1 MKSKIF
7 TFRDRFDILMDIRLS
22 GVAMRLIWEMSGN
35 RFMLDFIGRD
45 LGDYRIL
52 KEIGPGGMG
61 RVFLAENIHHKK
73 EYALK
78 ILPSNLS
85 RDKNFRKRFFDEAR
99 VMSELEHPNIV
110 RVHHMG
116 EDQGIYYLVMDYI
129 KSVYG
134 HPKST
139 HEELAQSPKHRIAP
153 YKVHHWILQ
162 VSQGLAYAHAQGVIH
177 RDIKPA
183 NILIDSDGGV
193 KITDFGLV
201 KVVGTEFL
209 LSQIHDSTQHSAQIP
224 QATDTLVD
232 SDYQGVS
239 TPLDVS
245 YTVTDT
251 KVPSDSSKPCGTH
264 YYMSPELLEGKE
276 ATKQSDIY
284 SLGVTIYRML
294 TGRRPIGMPKPPSK
308 LVSGL
313 SKRWDIITR
322 RCMADELN
330 ERYQSIEELLLDL
343 RKITKPRRVWI
354 AASAVLLVVVA
365 LAGAAILMDMDS
377 GQIRTALDRTVT
389 PIREIFSNPDRLPG
403 VQQQPPSKQVDPNI
417 SRSPAPGQR
426 QPHLSVE
433 EQQKLVEDLKQILNG
448 HSEFSDLLQKA
459 NEQLEKA
466 NNLLT
471 EGEYTDATTTYG
483 DIIISIVDT
492 AGTEANQYFATLAS
506 FPGTKEY
513 TSEIGTIAAEKEQAD
528 VFRSKAEYTLAVGM
542 YLKVIGDAKPVLAA
556 LRRLQEI
563 LAIKE
568 KAERAQSEAKQME
581 INTCICPRESTECTC
596 FQKTYNEARV
606 LLKEGQSSFEQ
617 RKFELA
623 FEYWKEGEAQ
633 FEETN
638 TLAQRE
644 VKRSRSEWLVALQ
657 RSVPDR
663 LRPEAEQKANE
674 AREAEEQGKLRT
686 AIMCYRRAKRLR
698 ELQEEFSIPVGD
710 GIELLLVY
718 IPSGKFQ
725 MGSSL
730 DDGDRREE
738 EYLQHTA
745 VIDSGFY
752 ISKYEITQAQYAT
765 IMANNPSAIIEPK
778 LPVDS
783 VSWHEAK
790 HFCAKLTSKLSSLGD
805 VNFRLPTE
813 KEWEYSCRAGTQ
825 SAYCAG
831 EGERALRKVA
841 WYRQIGSESANRTK
855 PVGQFDANRW
865 DVHDMHG
872 NVWEWCE
879 DSYVTPPISEEVD
892 PNSLGSSPYHALR
905 GGSWNVDLSYCRS
918 ASRSGEPPQIRR
930 NDIGFRIVVDI

>member
-1 MKSKIF
+1 
-7 TFRDRFDILMDIRLS
+7 
-22 GVAMRLIWEMSGN
+22 
-35 RFMLDFIGRD
+35 MLDFVGRE

-85 RDKNFRKRFFDEAR
+85 RDNNFRKRFFDEAR

-129 KSVYG
+129 KSVDDY
-134 HPKST
+134 PKSI
-139 HEELAQSPKHRIAP
+139 HEELAQSPRHRIAP

-183 NILIDSDGGV
+183 NILIDSDGSV

-209 LSQIHDSTQHSAQIP
+209 LSQIHDSTQRSDQIL

-239 TPLDVS
+239 TPLNVS

-251 KVPSDSSKPCGTH
+251 KLPSDSSKPCGTH

-322 RCMADELN
+322 RCMADALE
-330 ERYQSIEELLLDL
+330 ERYQSIEELLVDL
-343 RKITKPRRVWI
+343 HKITKPRRVWMV
-354 AASAVLLVVVA
+354 ASVGLLMVVA
-365 LAGAAILMDMDS
+365 LAGILMDMDS
-377 GQIRTALDRTVT
+377 EQVRTALDRTVT
-389 PIREIFSNPDRLPG
+389 PIKEILSKPDKPTS
-403 VQQQPPSKQVDPNI
+403 VQRQTPSMRVDPNI
-417 SRSPAPGQR
+417 SRSPASGQK
-426 QPHLSVE
+426 QSLSSVE
-433 EQQKLVEDLKQILNG
+433 EQQRLVEDLKRILNG
-448 HSEFSDLLQKA
+448 HSEFSHLLRKA
-459 NEQLEKA
+459 NEQLQRA
-466 NNLLT
+466 DSLLT
-471 EGEYTDATTTYG
+471 EGEYTDAITTYG

-492 AGTEANQYFATLAS
+492 AGMEANQYLATLDS

-513 TSEIGTIAAEKEQAD
+513 TLEIETIVAEKKQAD
-528 VFRSKAEYTLAVGM
+528 MFRSKAEYTLAVDM
-542 YLKVIGDAKPVLAA
+542 YLEVIGDAKLVLAA

-568 KAERAQSEAKQME
+568 KAERAQAEAEQME
-581 INTCICPRESTECTC
+581 INTCICPRKSTGCTC

-617 RKFELA
+617 RNFELA
-623 FEYWKEGEAQ
+623 FEYWKEGKAL
-633 FEETN
+633 FEETIAS
-638 TLAQRE
+638 AQRE
-644 VKRSRSEWLVALQ
+644 VKGSHSKWLVALQ
-657 RSVPDR
+657 SSIPDR
-663 LRPEAEQKANE
+663 LRPDVEQIANE

-686 AIMCYRRAKRLR
+686 AIMCYRRAKKLW
-698 ELQEEFSIPVGD
+698 ELQEEFSISVGD

-718 IPSGKFQ
+718 IPSGEFQ

-730 DDGDRREE
+730 DDSARREE
-738 EYLQHTA
+738 EYMQHTA
-745 VIDSGFY
+745 VIDRGFY
-752 ISKYEITQAQYAT
+752 ISKYEITQAQYAA
-765 IMANNPSAIIEPK
+765 IMTHNPSAIIDPM

-783 VSWHEAK
+783 VSWYEAK
-790 HFCAKLTSKLSSLGD
+790 NFCAKLTSKLSSLGYAR
-805 VNFRLPTE
+805 FRLPTE
-813 KEWEYSCRAGTQ
+813 KEWEYACRAGTQ

-831 EGERALRKVA
+831 EGERALLKVA
-841 WYRQIGSESANRTK
+841 WYSQVGSVSANRTK
-855 PVGQFDANRW
+855 PVGQFEANRW
-865 DVHDMHG
+865 GIHDMHG

-879 DSYVTPPISEEVD
+879 ESYVIHPISEEVD
-892 PNSLGSSPYHALR
+892 PNSLGSSPCRALR
-905 GGSWNVDLSYCRS
+905 GGSFNMEPSYCRS
-918 ASRSGEPPQIRR
+918 ASRRGEPPQIRR
-930 NDIGFRIVVDI
+930 NDIGFRIVMDI

>member
-1 MKSKIF
+1 
-7 TFRDRFDILMDIRLS
+7 
-22 GVAMRLIWEMSGN
+22 
-35 RFMLDFIGRD
+35 MLDFIGRE

-85 RDKNFRKRFFDEAR
+85 RDNNFRKRFFDEAR

-129 KSVYG
+129 KSIYG
-134 HPKST
+134 HPKSI
-139 HEELAQSPKHRIAP
+139 HEELAQSPEHQIAP
-153 YKVHHWILQ
+153 YKVHDWILQ

-183 NILIDSDGGV
+183 NILIDSDGGI

-209 LSQIHDSTQHSAQIP
+209 LSQIHDSIQSSAQMP

-239 TPLDVS
+239 SPLDIS

-251 KVPSDSSKPCGTH
+251 KPPSDLRKPCGTH
-264 YYMSPELLEGKE
+264 YYMSPELIEGKE

-294 TGRRPIGMPKPPSK
+294 TGKHPIGMPKPPSK

-322 RCMADELN
+322 RCMADSLK
-330 ERYQSIEELLLDL
+330 ERYQSIEELLVDL
-343 RKITKPRRVWI
+343 RKITKHRRGLVV
-354 AASAVLLVVVA
+354 ASVALLVVVA

-377 GQIRTALDRTVT
+377 GQVQTALDRTVT
-389 PIREIFSNPDRLPG
+389 PFKEIFSKPDR
-403 VQQQPPSKQVDPNI
+403 PPSIQRQSPVMRVDPN
-417 SRSPAPGQR
+417 SLSPALGQK
-426 QPHLSVE
+426 QPHPSVE
-433 EQQKLVEDLKQILNG
+433 EQQRLVEDLKRILNG
-448 HSEFSDLLQKA
+448 HTEFVHLLQKA
-459 NEQLEKA
+459 SEQLQKA
-466 NNLLT
+466 DSLLR
-471 EGEYTDATTTYG
+471 EGKYTDAIATYG
-483 DIIISIVDT
+483 DIIIDIIDT
-492 AGTEANQYFATLAS
+492 TGTEASQNLATLS
-506 FPGTKEY
+506 SLPGTEEY
-513 TSEIGTIAAEKEQAD
+513 TSEIETIAAEKEQAD
-528 VFRSKAEYTLAVGM
+528 MFRSKAEYVQAVNI
-542 YLKVIGDAKPVLAA
+542 YLDVIGDAKPVLAA

-568 KAERAQSEAKQME
+568 KAEIAQTEAEQME
-581 INTCICPRESTECTC
+581 TNMCICPRESTGCTC
-596 FQKTYNEARV
+596 FQKTYNEARG
-606 LLKEGQSSFEQ
+606 LLEEGQSSFEQ
-617 RKFELA
+617 QKYELA
-623 FEYWKEGEAQ
+623 FEYWKEGKAH
-633 FEETN
+633 FEETIA
-638 TLAQRE
+638 LAQRE
-644 VKRSRSEWLVALQ
+644 VKKSCSEWLVALQ

-663 LRPEAEQKANE
+663 LTPEAEQIANE

-686 AIMCYRRAKRLR
+686 AIMYYRRAKKLR
-698 ELQEEFSIPVGD
+698 ELQEELSIPVGD
-710 GIELLLVY
+710 GIEILLVY
-718 IPSGKFQ
+718 IPSGEFQ

-730 DDGDRREE
+730 DDSNRREE
-738 EYLQHTA
+738 EYVRHNA
-745 VIDSGFY
+745 IIDRGFY
-752 ISKYEITQAQYAT
+752 ISKYEITQAQYTT
-765 IMANNPSAIIEPK
+765 IMAHNPSAIVDPM

-783 VSWHEAK
+783 VSWHETK
-790 HFCAKLTSKLSSLGD
+790 QFCAKLTSKLSSLGY
-805 VNFRLPTE
+805 VRFRLPTE

-831 EGERALRKVA
+831 EGERALIKVA
-841 WYRQIGSESANRTK
+841 WYCQVGSESANRTK
-855 PVGQFDANRW
+855 PVGQFEPNRW
-865 DVHDMHG
+865 GIYDMHG

-879 DSYVTPPISEEVD
+879 DLYVKHLISEEVD
-892 PNSLGSSPYHALR
+892 PNSLGSSPCRALR
-905 GGSWNVDLSYCRS
+905 GGSWNMDPSYCRS
-918 ASRSGEPPQIRR
+918 ASRLGEQPQIKR
-930 NDIGFRIVVDI
+930 NDIGFRIVMDI

>member
-1 MKSKIF
+1 
-7 TFRDRFDILMDIRLS
+7 
-22 GVAMRLIWEMSGN
+22 
-35 RFMLDFIGRD
+35 MLDFIGRE

-52 KEIGPGGMG
+52 QEIGPGGMG

-78 ILPSNLS
+78 ILPGNLS
-85 RDKNFRKRFFDEAR
+85 RDSNFRKRFFDEAR

-134 HPKST
+134 HPKSI

-183 NILIDSDGGV
+183 NILIDSDGGI

-209 LSQIHDSTQHSAQIP
+209 LSQIHDSTQHSARIS

-245 YTVTDT
+245 YTVTET
-251 KVPSDSSKPCGTH
+251 KSPSGSSRPCGTH

-308 LVSGL
+308 LVPGL

-322 RCMADELN
+322 RCMADALK
-330 ERYQSIEELLLDL
+330 ERYQSIEELLVDL
-343 RKITKPRRVWI
+343 RKITKPRRVWMV
-354 AASAVLLVVVA
+354 ASVVLLVVVA

-377 GQIRTALDRTVT
+377 GQVRTALDRTVT
-389 PIREIFSNPDRLPG
+389 PVKEIFSKPESPTTVER
-403 VQQQPPSKQVDPNI
+403 QPPGMRVDPNI
-417 SRSPAPGQR
+417 SKSPAPAQE
-426 QPHLSVE
+426 QPHPSVE
-433 EQQKLVEDLKQILNG
+433 EQQRLVGDLKRILNG
-448 HSEFSDLLQKA
+448 HSEFGHVLQKTDEQLQKA
-459 NEQLEKA
+459 DS
-466 NNLLT
+466 LLT
-471 EGEYTDATTTYG
+471 EGEHADASTAYG
-483 DIIISIVDT
+483 DIIISIVDS
-492 AGTEANQYFATLAS
+492 AVMEANQYLATLVS

-513 TSEIGTIAAEKEQAD
+513 TSEIETIDAKKEQAD
-528 VFRSKAEYTLAVGM
+528 KFRSKTEYVKAVDM

-563 LAIKE
+563 LAIQE
-568 KAERAQSEAKQME
+568 KAERAQAEAEQME
-581 INTCICPRESTECTC
+581 TNTCICPRESTECTC
-596 FQKTYNEARV
+596 FQKTYNEAQV
-606 LLKEGQSSFEQ
+606 LLEEGQNSFKQ
-617 RKFELA
+617 RKYELA
-623 FEYWKEGEAQ
+623 FEYWKEGKAQ
-633 FEETN
+633 FEETVA
-638 TLAQRE
+638 LAQGE
-644 VKRSRSEWLVALQ
+644 VKASRSKWLVALQ
-657 RSVPDR
+657 GSVPDR
-663 LRPEAEQKANE
+663 LTPEAEQKANE
-674 AREAEEQGKLRT
+674 ARKAEEQGKLRT
-686 AIMCYRRAKRLR
+686 AIMCYRRAWKLR
-698 ELQEEFSIPVGD
+698 GLQEELSVSVGD

-718 IPSGKFQ
+718 VPSGEFQ

-730 DDGDRREE
+730 DDDDRREE
-738 EYLQHTA
+738 EYTQHTA
-745 VIDSGFY
+745 VIDKGFY
-752 ISKYEITQAQYAT
+752 ISKYEITQAQYAA
-765 IMANNPSAIIEPK
+765 IMGHNPSAIIEPR

-783 VSWHEAK
+783 VIWQEAK
-790 HFCAKLTSKLSSLGD
+790 SFCAKLTSKLSSLGD
-805 VNFRLPTE
+805 VRFRLPTE

-831 EGERALRKVA
+831 EGIRALRKVA
-841 WYRQIGSESANRTK
+841 WYHQVGSESVNRAK

-865 DVHDMHG
+865 GIHDMHG

-879 DSYVTPPISEEVD
+879 DSYITHTISEEVD
-892 PNSLGSSPYHALR
+892 PNSSDSVPCRALR
-905 GGSWNVDLSYCRS
+905 GGSWNADPSYCRS
-918 ASRSGEPPQIRR
+918 ASRRGEPPQIRM
-930 NDIGFRIVVDI
+930 NDIGFRIVMDI

>member
-1 MKSKIF
+1 
-7 TFRDRFDILMDIRLS
+7 
-22 GVAMRLIWEMSGN
+22 
-35 RFMLDFIGRD
+35 MLDFIGRE

-78 ILPSNLS
+78 ILPNNLS
-85 RDKNFRKRFFDEAR
+85 RDSNFRKRFFDEAR

-134 HPKST
+134 HAKSI

-162 VSQGLAYAHAQGVIH
+162 VSQGLAYAHAQGIIH

-183 NILIDSDGGV
+183 NILIDSDGGI

-209 LSQIHDSTQHSAQIP
+209 LSQIHDSTQHSAQMP

-251 KVPSDSSKPCGTH
+251 KLPSGSSRPCGTH

-322 RCMADELN
+322 RCMADALK
-330 ERYQSIEELLLDL
+330 ERYQSIEELLVDL
-343 RKITKPRRVWI
+343 RKITKPRRVWMV
-354 AASAVLLVVVA
+354 ASVGLLVVVA
-365 LAGAAILMDMDS
+365 LAGTAILTDMDS
-377 GQIRTALDRTVT
+377 EQVRTALDRTVT
-389 PIREIFSNPDRLPG
+389 PIKEIFSKPDSPSS
-403 VQQQPPSKQVDPNI
+403 VQRQPPGMRVDPNI
-417 SRSPAPGQR
+417 SRSPVPGQK
-426 QPHLSVE
+426 QPHPSLE
-433 EQQKLVEDLKQILNG
+433 EQQKLVEDLKRILNG
-448 HSEFSDLLQKA
+448 HSEFGHLLQKDS
-459 NEQLEKA
+459 EQLQKA
-466 NNLLT
+466 ESLLT
-471 EGEYTDATTTYG
+471 EGKYTDAITAYG
-483 DIIISIVDT
+483 NIIISIVDS
-492 AGTEANQYFATLAS
+492 AGMEASQYLATLAS

-513 TSEIGTIAAEKEQAD
+513 TSEIETIEVKKEQAD
-528 VFRSKAEYTLAVGM
+528 MFRSKAEYTRAVDM

-563 LAIKE
+563 LAVKE
-568 KAERAQSEAKQME
+568 EAERVQTVAEQME

-596 FQKTYNEARV
+596 FQKTYKEARF
-606 LLKEGQSSFEQ
+606 LLKEGQSSFKQ
-617 RKFELA
+617 REFELA
-623 FEYWKEGEAQ
+623 SEYWKEGKAL
-633 FEETN
+633 FEETIA
-638 TLAQRE
+638 LAQRE
-644 VKRSRSEWLVALQ
+644 VKGSRSEWLVALQ
-657 RSVPDR
+657 GSVPDR
-663 LRPEAEQKANE
+663 LKPEAEQKANE

-686 AIMCYRRAKRLR
+686 AIMCYRRARKLR
-698 ELQEEFSIPVGD
+698 ELQEEFSIPVSD

-718 IPSGKFQ
+718 VPSGEFQ

-730 DDGDRREE
+730 DDSDRREE
-738 EYLQHTA
+738 EYIQHTA
-745 VIDSGFY
+745 VINRGFY

-765 IMANNPSAIIEPK
+765 IMAHNPSAIIEPK

-783 VSWHEAK
+783 VAWQEAK
-790 HFCAKLTSKLSSLGD
+790 SFCAKLTGKLSSLGD
-805 VNFRLPTE
+805 VRFRLPTE

-825 SAYCAG
+825 SDYCAG

-841 WYRQIGSESANRTK
+841 WYRQVGSESANRTK

-865 DVHDMHG
+865 GIHDMHG

-879 DSYVTPPISEEVD
+879 DSYVTYPISEEVD
-892 PNSLGSSPYHALR
+892 PNSPGSVPCRALR
-905 GGSWNVDLSYCRS
+905 GGSWNVDPSYCRS
-918 ASRSGEPPQIRR
+918 ASRRGEPPQIRM
-930 NDIGFRIVVDI
+930 NDIGFRIVMDI

>member
-1 MKSKIF
+1 MN
-7 TFRDRFDILMDIRLS
+7 IRLS
-22 GVAMRLIWEMSGN
+22 GVAMRFICEMTGN
-35 RFMLDFIGRD
+35 KFMLDFIGRE

-85 RDKNFRKRFFDEAR
+85 RDDNFRKRFFDEAR

-116 EDQGIYYLVMDYI
+116 EDQGVYYLVMDYI

-134 HPKST
+134 HAKSI
-139 HEELAQSPKHRIAP
+139 HEELTQSPKHRIAP
-153 YKVHHWILQ
+153 YKVLHWILQ

-183 NILIDSDGGV
+183 NILIDSDGGI

-209 LSQIHDSTQHSAQIP
+209 LSQIHNSGHRSVQMP
-224 QATDTLVD
+224 QATDELLD
-232 SDYQGVS
+232 SDYQEDVS

-245 YTVTDT
+245 YTATDT
-251 KVPSDSSKPCGTH
+251 KLPSGSSRPCGTH

-308 LVSGL
+308 LVPGL

-322 RCMADELN
+322 RCMADALE
-330 ERYQSIEELLLDL
+330 ERYQSIEELLVDL
-343 RKITKPRRVWI
+343 HKITKPRRVWMV
-354 AASAVLLVVVA
+354 ASVGLLVVVA

-377 GQIRTALDRTVT
+377 EQVQTALDRTVT
-389 PIREIFSNPDRLPG
+389 PIKEIFSKPESPPIIQR
-403 VQQQPPSKQVDPNI
+403 QPTSMRVDPNI
-417 SRSPAPGQR
+417 SQSPSPGQKL
-426 QPHLSVE
+426 PHPSVE
-433 EQQKLVEDLKQILNG
+433 EQQKLVEDLKRILNG
-448 HSEFSDLLQKA
+448 HPEFGNLLQKTD
-459 NEQLEKA
+459 EQLQKA
-466 NNLLT
+466 DSLLT
-471 EGEYTDATTTYG
+471 ENQNTDAIVTYG
-483 DIIISIVDT
+483 DIIKDIADT
-492 AGTEANQYFATLAS
+492 AGIEASQSLAALSSFKGTEKF
-506 FPGTKEY
+506 
-513 TSEIGTIAAEKEQAD
+513 TSEIETITAEEEQAD
-528 VFRSKAEYTLAVGM
+528 MFRRKAEYVQAVDM

-568 KAERAQSEAKQME
+568 KAERAQNEAEQME
-581 INTCICPRESTECTC
+581 INTCVCPRGSIGCTC
-596 FQKTYNEARV
+596 FQKTYSEAQI
-606 LLKEGQSSFEQ
+606 LLEQGQSSFEQ

-623 FEYWKEGEAQ
+623 FEYWKEGKAQ
-633 FEETN
+633 FEEAI

-644 VKRSRSEWLVALQ
+644 VKTSRSEWLVALQ

-663 LRPEAEQKANE
+663 LRPEAEQIADE
-674 AREAEEQGKLRT
+674 AQEAEEQGKLRT
-686 AIMCYRRAKRLR
+686 AIMCYRRATKLR
-698 ELQEEFSIPVGD
+698 EHREELSIPIGN
-710 GIELLLVY
+710 GIELLLVFV
-718 IPSGKFQ
+718 PAGEFQ

-730 DDGDRREE
+730 DDSSRREE
-738 EYLQHTA
+738 EFVLHNA
-745 VIDSGFY
+745 VIDRGFY
-752 ISKYEITQAQYAT
+752 ISKYEITQAQYAA
-765 IMANNPSAIIEPK
+765 IMDHNPSAIIDPMH
-778 LPVDS
+778 PVDS

-790 HFCAKLTSKLSSLGD
+790 QFCAKLTSKLNSLGY
-805 VNFRLPTE
+805 VRFRLPTE

-831 EGERALRKVA
+831 EGERALMKVA
-841 WYRQIGSESANRTK
+841 WYCQIGSERANRTK
-855 PVGQFDANRW
+855 PVGQYEANRW
-865 DVHDMHG
+865 GIYDMHG

-879 DSYVTPPISEEVD
+879 DSYVTHIISEEFD
-892 PNSLGSSPYHALR
+892 PNSPDSSPRRALR
-905 GGSWNVDLSYCRS
+905 GGSWNMDLSYCRS
-918 ASRSGEPPQIRR
+918 ASRLGEPPDVKR
-930 NDIGFRIVVDI
+930 NDIGFRIVMDL

>member
-1 MKSKIF
+1 
-7 TFRDRFDILMDIRLS
+7 
-22 GVAMRLIWEMSGN
+22 
-35 RFMLDFIGRD
+35 MLDFIGRE

-61 RVFLAENIHHKK
+61 RVFIAENIHHKK
-73 EYALK
+73 EYAIK
-78 ILPSNLS
+78 ILPGNLS
-85 RDKNFRKRFFDEAR
+85 RDSNFRKRFFDEAR

-134 HPKST
+134 HAKSI

-162 VSQGLAYAHAQGVIH
+162 VSQGLAYAHALGVIH

-183 NILIDSDGGV
+183 NILIDSDGGI

-209 LSQIHDSTQHSAQIP
+209 LSQIHDSTQHSARMP
-224 QATDTLVD
+224 QAADTLDD

-245 YTVTDT
+245 YTVAET
-251 KVPSDSSKPCGTH
+251 KSPSGSSRPCGTH

-308 LVSGL
+308 LVSEL

-322 RCMADELN
+322 RCMADALE
-330 ERYQSIEELLLDL
+330 ERYQSIDELLVDL
-343 RKITKPRRVWI
+343 RKITKPRRVWMV
-354 AASAVLLVVVA
+354 ASVVLLVVVA

-377 GQIRTALDRTVT
+377 EQVRTALDRTVT
-389 PIREIFSNPDRLPG
+389 PVKEIFSKPESPPPTL
-403 VQQQPPSKQVDPNI
+403 QQQPPGMRVDPNI
-417 SRSPAPGQR
+417 LQSPTPAQK
-426 QPHLSVE
+426 QPLPSVE
-433 EQQKLVEDLKQILNG
+433 EQQRLVEDLKLILNG
-448 HSEFSDLLQKA
+448 HPEFGNVLQMAGKQLQKA
-459 NEQLEKA
+459 DS
-466 NNLLT
+466 LLT
-471 EGEYTDATTTYG
+471 EDKNTDEITTYG
-483 DIIISIVDT
+483 DIIKDIVDT
-492 AGTEANQYFATLAS
+492 AGIEASQNLAALSSFKGTEKF
-506 FPGTKEY
+506 
-513 TSEIGTIAAEKEQAD
+513 TSEIGTITAEKEQAD
-528 VFRSKAEYTLAVGM
+528 MLRSKTEYIQAVDM

-568 KAERAQSEAKQME
+568 KAETAQAQAEQME
-581 INTCICPRESTECTC
+581 TDTCVCPSESTCTC
-596 FQKTYNEARV
+596 FQKTYNEAQV
-606 LLKEGQSSFEQ
+606 LLEEGHSSYEQ

-623 FEYWKEGEAQ
+623 FEYWKEGQAL
-633 FEETN
+633 FEETI
-638 TLAQRE
+638 TLAQKE
-644 VKRSRSEWLVALQ
+644 VKGSRSEWLVTLQ

-663 LRPEAEQKANE
+663 LRPEAEQIANE
-674 AREAEEQGKLRT
+674 AQEAEEQGKLRT
-686 AIMCYRRAKRLR
+686 AIMCYRRATKLR
-698 ELQEEFSIPVGD
+698 ELREELSVPIGN
-710 GIELLLVY
+710 GIELLLVF
-718 IPSGKFQ
+718 IPSGEFQ

-730 DDGDRREE
+730 DDSSRREE
-738 EYLQHTA
+738 EYVRHNA
-745 VIDSGFY
+745 DIDRGFY
-752 ISKYEITQAQYAT
+752 ISKYEITQVQYAT
-765 IMANNPSAIIEPK
+765 IMAHNPSAIIDPM

-790 HFCAKLTSKLSSLGD
+790 QFCSKLTGKLNSLGY
-805 VNFRLPTE
+805 VRFRLPTE

-831 EGERALRKVA
+831 EGERALMKVA
-841 WYRQIGSESANRTK
+841 WYCQIGSEGANRTK
-855 PVGQFDANRW
+855 PVGQYEANRW
-865 DVHDMHG
+865 GIHDMHG

-879 DSYVTPPISEEVD
+879 DSYVTHLISEEID
-892 PNSLGSSPYHALR
+892 PNSPDSPPYRALR
-905 GGSWNVDLSYCRS
+905 GGSWNMDLSYCRS
-918 ASRSGEPPQIRR
+918 ASRLSEPPQVKR
-930 NDIGFRIVVDI
+930 NDIGFRIVMDL